1 MFVSEANSDRVLLND
16 VNVLTLHHGQST
28 KARRSS
34 PVPQVSLCTLLMIQ
48 LNLHTELYN
57 LNVICQ
63 FLLKKICFSYN
74 LFIS

>member
-34 PVPQVSLCTLLMIQ
+34 PVPQVSLCTYYTVEPSFRTLQ
-48 LNLHTELYN
+48 LECDLSISIKKYF
-57 LNVICQ
+57 CQ
-63 FLLKKICFSYN
+63 L
-74 LFIS
+74 